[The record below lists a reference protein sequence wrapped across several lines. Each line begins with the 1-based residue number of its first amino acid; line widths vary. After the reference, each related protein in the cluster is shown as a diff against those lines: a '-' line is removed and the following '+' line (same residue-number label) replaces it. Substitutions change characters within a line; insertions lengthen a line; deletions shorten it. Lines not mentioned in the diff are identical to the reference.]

1 MEKKV
6 INVLNYYEILLVDTE
21 YPYFLLFRC
30 NKIFC
35 FCKRFTAITGHN
47 KQMSVTLIN
56 YEYKNVNDVLLRNS

>member
-47 KQMSVTLIN
+47 KQMSVTLIT
-56 YEYKNVNDVLLRNS
+56 NSTKM